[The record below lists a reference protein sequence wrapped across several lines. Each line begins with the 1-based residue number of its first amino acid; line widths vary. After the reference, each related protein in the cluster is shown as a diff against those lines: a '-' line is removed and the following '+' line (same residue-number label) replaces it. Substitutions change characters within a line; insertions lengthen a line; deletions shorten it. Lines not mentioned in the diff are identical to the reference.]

1 MSQDIVDKSVFD
13 DLAEAMGQDFAAELV
28 ETFLG
33 DAGNMI
39 AEIKQAV
46 EANDADAYRRG
57 AHSIKSNA
65 QTFGAAQLA
74 TASRAMEL
82 SSEIDPAAVSQLEDK
97 LDAAATALKELLNG

>member
-39 AEIKQAV
+39 AELKQAV

-74 TASRAMEL
+74 SDARDMEL
-82 SSEIDPAAVSQLEDK
+82 SGEIDPAAVAQLEVT
-97 LDAAATALKELLNG
+97 LEAAASALRDLLNG